1 MQASARNT
9 FLGKI
14 TALSSGAVNDD
25 VKIVSVFRNDGNKL
39 LIAGRFAR
47 YVVHKAH
54 VALRR

>member
-1 MQASARNT
+1 MDGV
-9 FLGKI
+9 FPVL
-14 TALSSGAVNDD
+14 GAVNDD

-47 YVVHKAH
+47 YVVYKAH

>member
-1 MQASARNT
+1 MIEEMDGVFSV
-9 FLGKI
+9 LG
-14 TALSSGAVNDD
+14 SVNDD

-39 LIAGRFAR
+39 FIAGRFAR